1 MTRISGL
8 PYILIVLAG
17 LIWGVTFS
25 LTIIATAD
33 AIHPVVLATA
43 QSIICSVLFAVIC
56 MITGIRP
63 FRLKNLRY
71 YAVLAVL
78 GISAPNLLYFFA
90 ASHLSAG
97 ILSIT
102 VSTVPMLT
110 YLLAWM
116 LKLESLEWKRA
127 SGIVLGMLA
136 ILLLVLPDNGLES
149 SDASFWTLAV
159 LVCAIC
165 YSIENLYISEGIDES
180 VEIRELLCGS
190 NMVAA
195 VFLIP
200 VMSFQD
206 FDFVPLFLQSNTV
219 WAIFGISICSTM
231 AYMMFFYT
239 IRISGPVFAS
249 QCAYIVTLAG
259 VLWGIVLLSEVHSFW
274 VWVSVAI
281 MLAGLALVSPV
292 EKSET
297 KPTREAGKL
306 AADVEIP

>member
-8 PYILIVLAG
+8 PYVLIVLAG

-33 AIHPVVLATA
+33 AIHPVILTA
-43 QSIICSVLFAVIC
+43 VQSIICSVLFALIC
-56 MITGIRP
+56 VATRVKP
-63 FRLKNLRY
+63 FRLRNLRY

-78 GISAPNLLYFFA
+78 GISAPNLLYFSA

-110 YLLAWM
+110 YVLAWM

-136 ILLLVLPDNGLES
+136 IILLVLPDNGLES

-159 LVCAIC
+159 LVCAVC
-165 YSIENLYISEGIDES
+165 YSIENLYISEGIDKS

-190 NMVAA
+190 NIVAA
-195 VFLIP
+195 VILFP
-200 VMSFQD
+200 VMSLQG
-206 FDFVPLFLQSNTV
+206 FDFVPLFLQSNAI
-219 WAIFGISICSTM
+219 WAVFGISFCSTM
-231 AYMMFFYT
+231 AYMMFFYS
-239 IRISGPVFAS
+239 IRVAGPVFAS
-249 QCAYIVTLAG
+249 QCAYIVTIAG
-259 VLWGIVLLSEVHSFW
+259 VLWGIVLLSEVHSIW
-274 VWVSVAI
+274 VWVSVVV

-292 EKSET
+292 AKVS
-297 KPTREAGKL
+297 R
-306 AADVEIP
+306 

>member
-1 MTRISGL
+1 MPRISGL

-17 LIWGVTFS
+17 LIWGLTFS

-33 AIHPVVLATA
+33 SIHPVVLTTA
-43 QSIICSVLFAVIC
+43 QSIICAILFALIC
-56 MITGIRP
+56 VVTGIRP

-110 YLLAWM
+110 YGLAWL

-127 SGIVLGMLA
+127 SGIILGMLA
-136 ILLLVLPDNGLES
+136 ILLLVLPDNELAG

-165 YSIENLYISEGIDES
+165 YSIENLYISEGIDKS

-190 NMVAA
+190 NMVSA
-195 VFLIP
+195 VILIP
-200 VMSFQD
+200 AMSLQG
-206 FDFVPLFLQSNTV
+206 FDFVPLFLQSNAL
-219 WAIFGISICSTM
+219 WAVVGISFTSTM

-239 IRISGPVFAS
+239 IRVAGPVFAS

-259 VLWGIVLLSEVHSFW
+259 VLWGIVLLAEVHSIW
-274 VWVSVAI
+274 VWVSVVV
-281 MLAGLALVSPV
+281 MLAGLALVSPG
-292 EKSET
+292 T
-297 KPTREAGKL
+297 KLKNLPLK
-306 AADVEIP
+306 